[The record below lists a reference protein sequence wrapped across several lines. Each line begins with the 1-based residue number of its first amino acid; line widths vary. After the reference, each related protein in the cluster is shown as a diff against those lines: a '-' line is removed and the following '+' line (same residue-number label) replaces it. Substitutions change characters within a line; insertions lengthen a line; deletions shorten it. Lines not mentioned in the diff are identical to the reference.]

1 MKRSL
6 VFAVAVLV
14 GMFVGTAALQVQ
26 AATTSAR
33 HRAAVVQQQQDVQ
46 ADDSASPGYWAIW
59 AEAASH

>member
-14 GMFVGTAALQVQ
+14 GLFIGTALNVQ
-26 AATTSAR
+26 AATAPAPAAAAAGTDASAG
-33 HRAAVVQQQQDVQ
+33 
-46 ADDSASPGYWAIW
+46 PGYWALW

>member
-14 GMFVGTAALQVQ
+14 GMFVGTAWKVQ
-26 AATTSAR
+26 AATTSAP
-33 HRAAVVQQQQDVQ
+33 AAAPAQ
-46 ADDSASPGYWAIW
+46 ADAPEGPGYWALW

>member
-14 GMFVGTAALQVQ
+14 GLFIGTAWKVQ
-26 AATTSAR
+26 AATTSA
-33 HRAAVVQQQQDVQ
+33 HAAAAAQTD
-46 ADDSASPGYWAIW
+46 ASAGPGYWALW

>member
-14 GMFVGTAALQVQ
+14 GMFIGTALNVQ
-26 AATTSAR
+26 AATTSSP
-33 HRAAVVQQQQDVQ
+33 AAAAAQS
-46 ADDSASPGYWAIW
+46 DDSPGFWSSW

>member
-14 GMFVGTAALQVQ
+14 GMFVGTALQVQ
-26 AATTSAR
+26 AATPSAP
-33 HRAAVVQQQQDVQ
+33 AAAAHVQ
-46 ADDSASPGYWAIW
+46 ADDSASPGYWALW

>member
-14 GMFVGTAALQVQ
+14 GLFVGSALQVQ
-26 AATTSAR
+26 AATTSAPSA
-33 HRAAVVQQQQDVQ
+33 AAVVQ
-46 ADDSASPGYWAIW
+46 ADDAAAPGYWASW

>member
-14 GMFVGTAALQVQ
+14 GMFVGTALQVQ
-26 AATTSAR
+26 AATTSAP
-33 HRAAVVQQQQDVQ
+33 AAAAASDGQ
-46 ADDSASPGYWAIW
+46 ADDSASPGFWAMW

>member
-14 GMFVGTAALQVQ
+14 GLFVGTALKVQ
-26 AATTSAR
+26 AATSSTSAAVT
-33 HRAAVVQQQQDVQ
+33 AAAQ
-46 ADDSASPGYWAIW
+46 ADDASAGPGYWASW

>member
-14 GMFVGTAALQVQ
+14 GLFVGTALKVQ
-26 AATTSAR
+26 AATTSAPA
-33 HRAAVVQQQQDVQ
+33 AAVGP
-46 ADDSASPGYWAIW
+46 ADASADPGYWASW

>member
-14 GMFVGTAALQVQ
+14 GMFVGSALQVQ
-26 AATTSAR
+26 AATTSAPDS
-33 HRAAVVQQQQDVQ
+33 AAVQ
-46 ADDSASPGYWAIW
+46 ADDAAAPGYWASW

>member
-14 GMFVGTAALQVQ
+14 GMFVGTALQVQ
-26 AATTSAR
+26 AATTSAP
-33 HRAAVVQQQQDVQ
+33 AAAAAVQ
-46 ADDSASPGYWAIW
+46 ADDSASPGYWALV

>member
-14 GMFVGTAALQVQ
+14 GLFIGTALNVQ
-26 AATTSAR
+26 AATTSAP
-33 HRAAVVQQQQDVQ
+33 AAASAAP
-46 ADDSASPGYWAIW
+46 ADASAVPGYWTLW

>member
-14 GMFVGTAALQVQ
+14 GMFVGTAFHVQ
-26 AATTSAR
+26 AATTSAP
-33 HRAAVVQQQQDVQ
+33 AAASDVKPDAQ
-46 ADDSASPGYWAIW
+46 AADSASPGFWAIW